1 LRQPR
6 DDSRGR
12 EATATQPEIN
22 SHREVINRRARFAL
36 LFMEKPCCVWRRLAM
51 HRTKEAGASF
61 SNCQGEEGIM
71 RRSIMISTALAGAVL
86 AAPLAWADQDRDS
99 ETFTT
104 RLSGFNEVGALNAE
118 TGAILSGGTA
128 TAEVVLDKAAQT
140 ATYTLTF
147 SGAFSSAVTQ
157 SHIHFGKVHVPG
169 GVMVFF
175 CTNLGNGPAGTPLC
189 PASGTVTGS
198 WSAASVVAVPGQNVP
213 AGDFDALVQALES
226 NSAYANIHTVTFKAG
241 EIRGNLRRH
250 DRDDRD

>member
-1 LRQPR
+1 VIATSDRSSPRSDSPPRWFCFTLHPKAGLRGGTGFVEHRLKMQAQAIHIAK
-6 DDSRGR
+6 GR
-12 EATATQPEIN
+12 SVMRHFMVASA
-22 SHREVINRRARFAL
+22 AL
-36 LFMEKPCCVWRRLAM
+36 TGVMLA
-51 HRTKEAGASF
+51 
-61 SNCQGEEGIM
+61 
-71 RRSIMISTALAGAVL
+71 IS
-86 AAPLAWADQDRDS
+86 PAWADQDRDI
-99 ETFTT
+99 ETFQT

-128 TAEVVLDKAAQT
+128 MAEVQLDKAAQT

-169 GVMVFF
+169 GIMVYF
-175 CTNLGNGPAGTPLC
+175 CANPPAVAPGPAGTPTC
-189 PASGTVTGS
+189 PASGTVTGM
-198 WSAASVVAVPGQNVP
+198 WTAASVVGPTAQNVP
-213 AGDFDALVQALES
+213 AGDFDALVEALES